1 MNDSIK
7 LSPPIRIFIGSSP
20 ANTIEERVLRYTLQK
35 YTNSQLEIHVIDGT
49 TGSAKNL
56 TTNEVQQLPANII
69 ANIQGATAF
78 SLARWAIPEW
88 CGYSGKAIYC
98 DSDQV
103 VLTDILEL
111 WNFDLSESTLAAV
124 PISKANSSKQYIK
137 SVLNHY
143 LNSDGEY
150 YLASVMLIDC
160 DRAAVWSMASLLN
173 LLDQDQFSRQD
184 LMYLGPGFR
193 NYFSLNIKNLAS
205 EWNHLDCADNTSK
218 LVHFTEIPSQP
229 WLFPDNPISD
239 IWENFFLETVD
250 QNFLTTEEIKQ
261 AHQQQWISLRIR
273 AFTLMPKLIRK
284 PINGIWKTAH
294 NWMRVFKDLVR
305 RFGRRIKSIA
315 PQFNSELPSR

>member
-1 MNDSIK
+1 MNDSITS
-7 LSPPIRIFIGSSP
+7 SPPIRIFIGSSP
-20 ANTIEERVLRYTLQK
+20 ANIVEEKVLRYTLQK

-56 TTNEVQQLPANII
+56 TTNENQQLPANVI
-69 ANIQGATAF
+69 ANIKGATAF

-88 CGYSGKAIYC
+88 CGYAGKAIYC

-103 VLTDILEL
+103 VLADILEL
-111 WNFDLSESTLAAV
+111 WNFDLSDNVLAAV
-124 PISKANSSKQYIK
+124 PINRAKSSKQYTK

-160 DRAAVWSMASLLN
+160 DRAAVWSMESLLH
-173 LLDQDQFSRQD
+173 LLDQQQLSRQD
-184 LMYLGPGFR
+184 LMYLGSGFR
-193 NYFSLNIKNLAS
+193 DYFSLSIKDLAS

-239 IWENFFLETVD
+239 IWESFFLETVD
-250 QNFLTTEEIKQ
+250 QGFLTKVEIKQ
-261 AHQQQWISLRIR
+261 AHQQQQISLRIK
-273 AFTLMPKLIRK
+273 AFTLIPKLIRK
-284 PINGIWKTAH
+284 PINGVWKTSH
-294 NWMRVFKDLVR
+294 NWIRAFKGLAR
-305 RFGRRIKSIA
+305 RLGRRIKLIIL
-315 PQFNSELPSR
+315 QFNSELQSR

>member
-7 LSPPIRIFIGSSP
+7 SLPPIRIFIGSSP
-20 ANTIEERVLRYTLQK
+20 ANTIEEKVLRYTLQK
-35 YTNSQLEIHVIDGT
+35 YTDSPLEIHVIDGT
-49 TGSAKNL
+49 TGSAINL
-56 TTNEVQQLPANII
+56 TTNEVQQLPTNVI

-88 CGYSGKAIYC
+88 CGYAGKAIYC

-103 VLTDILEL
+103 VLADILEL
-111 WNFDLSESTLAAV
+111 WNFDLSESILAAV
-124 PISKANSSKQYIK
+124 PISKAKSSKQYIK

-160 DRAAVWSMASLLN
+160 SRAAVWSMESLLD
-173 LLDQDQFSRQD
+173 LLDKQQFSRQD

-193 NYFSLNIKNLAS
+193 DYFSLSIKDLVS

-229 WLFPDNPISD
+229 WLFPDNPIGD
-239 IWENFFLETVD
+239 IWENCFLETVD
-250 QNFLTTEEIKQ
+250 QGFLTKDEIKQ
-261 AHQQQWISLRIR
+261 AHQQQSISLRIK

-284 PINGIWKTAH
+284 PINDIWKTGD
-294 NWMRVFKDLVR
+294 NWMRVFKALVR
-305 RFGRRIKSIA
+305 RFGQRIKSITR
-315 PQFNSELPSR
+315 QFKSELLSR